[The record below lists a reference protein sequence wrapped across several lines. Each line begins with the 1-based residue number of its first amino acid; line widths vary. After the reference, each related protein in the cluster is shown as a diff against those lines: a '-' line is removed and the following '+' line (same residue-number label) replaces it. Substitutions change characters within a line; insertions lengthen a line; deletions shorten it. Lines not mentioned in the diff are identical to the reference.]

1 MNVVILR
8 EIDILEEKSEKKI
21 EMEINATLKVEEIKK
36 MILGNVFEE
45 KFELEMR
52 KYYFLIIQEM
62 RKILKNHSQERNCT
76 GVRKVNQQ

>member
-1 MNVVILR
+1 
-8 EIDILEEKSEKKI
+8 
-21 EMEINATLKVEEIKK
+21 MEINATLKVEEIKK

-62 RKILKNHSQERNCT
+62 RKILKNHSQKRNCT